1 MQHITLPVFSDD
13 GRLASREVLEVDIA
27 APKRYRLL
35 HSPAFVDGLATGD
48 VIEVDE
54 SLRSGFRL
62 VLRARNLAVIVAF
75 KKHEDTSSSQSLRL
89 KEAIQTIGG
98 MVDGGP
104 ARMLVF
110 TIPVRVGFQT
120 VESLLAEFMRELPGS
135 SWWYGNVYEAG
146 DPARPLDWW
155 KESE

>member
-13 GRLASREVLEVDIA
+13 GRLARREVLEVDIV
-27 APKRYRLL
+27 APKQYRLL
-35 HSPAFVDGLATGD
+35 HSPAFIDGLATGD

-62 VLRARNLAVIVAF
+62 VSRARNLAVIVAF
-75 KKHEDTSSSQSLRL
+75 KKHEDTSSSQTLRL

-98 MVDGGP
+98 

-110 TIPVRVGFQT
+110 TIPVSGGFQT
-120 VESLLAEFMRELPGS
+120 VESLLAEFMQELPGS